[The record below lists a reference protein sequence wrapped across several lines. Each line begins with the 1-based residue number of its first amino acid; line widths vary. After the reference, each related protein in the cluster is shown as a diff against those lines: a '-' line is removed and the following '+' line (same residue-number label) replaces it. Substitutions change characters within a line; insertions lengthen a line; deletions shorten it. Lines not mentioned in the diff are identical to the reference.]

1 MDRRQFLISTT
12 SLGVLGACTGRVP
25 PLGDVAGAYP
35 PIGKIVN
42 ADGLGVHAW
51 ESGTGRPVVMI
62 HGAGGNLRDFTYDV
76 APMMAQ
82 RYRAIAFDR
91 PGFGYTDRP
100 AERGGDPAVQARVL
114 AAAAREMGVERPILV
129 GHSLGAAIAMAW
141 ALAEPD
147 NVAGVVSVSGAVM
160 PWSER
165 PMLAELIGL
174 DEVLIGYYF
183 DYLSTG
189 LNDGTI
195 ERFIARNFRPQ
206 TPPPGYI
213 EAVGIPLALR
223 PDSITANK
231 EDIASLNTALRR
243 QAPDYARLTMP
254 VEVVSGAADPIIR
267 PASQPIPFNE
277 RLRNSRLTLLENI
290 GHMAHH
296 AAPDEVIAAVAR
308 IETTIA

>member
-1 MDRRQFLISTT
+1 MNRRHFLTSTAA
-12 SLGVLGACTGRVP
+12 LGCLGACTGAVP
-25 PLGDVAGAYP
+25 PLGDVNGSYP
-35 PIGKIVN
+35 PIGKIVK
-42 ADGLGVHAW
+42 AGGLGVHAW
-51 ESGTGRPVVMI
+51 ESGSGRPVIMI

-76 APMMAQ
+76 APMIAQ
-82 RYRAIAFDR
+82 NYRAIAFDR

-114 AAAAREMGVERPILV
+114 AAAAREMGAEKPILV

-160 PWSER
+160 PWSDR

-183 DYLSTG
+183 DYLSGG
-189 LNDGTI
+189 LEDGTI

-213 EAVGIPLALR
+213 QAVGIPLALR
-223 PDSITANK
+223 PGSIEANK
-231 EDIASLNTALRR
+231 QDIASLNTALRR

-267 PASQPIPFNE
+267 PTSQPIPFSQ
-277 RLRNSRLTLLENI
+277 RLGNARLTLLDNI

-308 IETTIA
+308 INAALA